1 MPNEWE
7 ERLLYADGVTKPM
20 IIQLAP
26 AKTKSYSKER
36 CSSMVERY
44 SLHARIKQPECRWW
58 FDSTHRSQIQNLTNM
73 EKTKPRRGEIKSRFL
88 EMKVGETI
96 FFPFSEYNPNTIR
109 STPSSTL
116 LKEVSE
122 GKKWITKTDPFGK
135 RVAVTRV
142 L

>member
-1 MPNEWE
+1 
-7 ERLLYADGVTKPM
+7 
-20 IIQLAP
+20 
-26 AKTKSYSKER
+26 
-36 CSSMVERY
+36 
-44 SLHARIKQPECRWW
+44 
-58 FDSTHRSQIQNLTNM
+58 M